1 VYWGLFTPFTFITTY
16 AISYGM
22 DENLSFYL
30 ISIMNAASIV
40 GRILPGVLAD
50 RAGPYNIQVI
60 FTTVMGISILAY
72 WTPSS
77 NEAAIITFG
86 LFYGFVSGG
95 FISLFTV
102 CCAMI
107 SPIKRIGGRYI
118 PRFVFAHC
126 RFGLLSGFNGIAA
139 LTGIPISGALLKPG
153 TWSNGFGPMILFSGI
168 SVSIGAAFYTAARV
182 KMVGWKLNVKR

>member
-30 ISIMNAASIV
+30 ISIMNAASII

-77 NEAAIITFG
+77 DEAAIITFG

-107 SPIKRIGGRYI
+107 SPIKRIGGRYV
-118 PRFVFAHC
+118 PRFVVADL

-168 SVSIGAAFYTAARV
+168 SVAIGAGFYTAARI